1 MSIWVNEC
9 MSDKK
14 NKKEVKA
21 LEKELKELEE
31 KIESLEGEKAELF
44 DKLQRVSAD
53 YANFQKRA
61 PKQIAEAIAYEKE
74 IIVKSLLPA
83 MDNFEHTLEK
93 AGSAESIEAVL
104 KGVQIIYD
112 QMLDMLKSHNAE
124 KINALGEK
132 FDPNLH
138 QAIMQ
143 KEDVR
148 KEDGIVLEVFQA
160 GYKLNGRVIRP
171 AKVIVNKLSEQ
182 QSNEET
188 EENTEG
194 Q

>member
-1 MSIWVNEC
+1 